1 MLKNEIR
8 SFPILC
14 LIGPP
19 QSEKSTVARTI
30 VADRNKANSKHP
42 ENNSEDMNFYIIT
55 EINVSLLKKI
65 LRKRPFDYVVLDD
78 FALFQDNDTR
88 RKANRFL
95 DEVVRPSYAGTSSL
109 LLLTAESGAL
119 DKITDSLHS
128 RMIKLYMNNWKGDP
142 NHSQLLEDLHVC
154 QPVLRSLLQEFSE
167 WALNQNQDVCSRY
180 RIFQQKYRQKMD
192 DRSIS
197 LFFSFDFAMEEFAK
211 YLAMHYGTSF
221 SINTFRSSYMNIWE
235 KNHLRSLNN
244 AELIKHLFDK
254 LLDEGAFACKILE
267 AKQLCKNY
275 CNGKCRENDIRNCKG
290 VSEYCNPDSEFY
302 YDNSELLSGNYYDP
316 YDMFMDDQNN
326 SAILVTNSNYI
337 YGMPAYKQL
346 SVPLFIVEKNN
357 LVNMIN
363 NALEKYCMEMR
374 IDHNCFKPK
383 EISSLLNETRMCVS
397 RIAGDHRCYTFLYMN
412 TNSFKNLSVYV
423 LRIDL
428 DEYEMIRNKN
438 KKETTSAIEILQENS
453 PYRYSPLMPQILIHL
468 CNSSM

>member
-142 NHSQLLEDLHVC
+142 NHSQLLEDLHV
-154 QPVLRSLLQEFSE
+154 V
-167 WALNQNQDVCSRY
+167 
-180 RIFQQKYRQKMD
+180 
-192 DRSIS
+192 
-197 LFFSFDFAMEEFAK
+197 
-211 YLAMHYGTSF
+211 G
-221 SINTFRSSYMNIWE
+221 
-235 KNHLRSLNN
+235 
-244 AELIKHLFDK
+244 
-254 LLDEGAFACKILE
+254 
-267 AKQLCKNY
+267 
-275 CNGKCRENDIRNCKG
+275 
-290 VSEYCNPDSEFY
+290 
-302 YDNSELLSGNYYDP
+302 
-316 YDMFMDDQNN
+316 
-326 SAILVTNSNYI
+326 
-337 YGMPAYKQL
+337 
-346 SVPLFIVEKNN
+346 
-357 LVNMIN
+357 
-363 NALEKYCMEMR
+363 
-374 IDHNCFKPK
+374 
-383 EISSLLNETRMCVS
+383 
-397 RIAGDHRCYTFLYMN
+397 
-412 TNSFKNLSVYV
+412 
-423 LRIDL
+423 
-428 DEYEMIRNKN
+428 
-438 KKETTSAIEILQENS
+438 
-453 PYRYSPLMPQILIHL
+453 
-468 CNSSM
+468 